1 MATNLGETISCVIMP
16 MRSTGGLLLPSSAMI
31 EVIDSRDI
39 NVVVDL
45 QAGIIGK
52 MQWKNITIPFLSYET
67 AAGLLQAAFNK
78 DTKAAVIRVP
88 VENSALKYMA
98 IAAYGVPKVVQISRG
113 QMKEV
118 LEEDRVENNIAAD
131 RIQIDGQLIWVPD
144 MQALVDHVAAQ
155 AA

>member
-1 MATNLGETISCVIMP
+1 MAANLGETVSCVIMP
-16 MRSTGGLLLPSSAMI
+16 MRSTGGLMLPSSAMI

-52 MQWKNITIPFLSYET
+52 MQWKNITIPFLSFET
-67 AAGLLQAAFNK
+67 AAGLIQAAFNK

-88 VENSALKYMA
+88 VENSELKYLA

-113 QMKEV
+113 QIKDIPV
-118 LEEDRVENNIAAD
+118 EDQVENKIAAD

-144 MQALVDHVAAQ
+144 MQAIVDHVNKQ